1 MPVSTLPVIN
11 PFNWGFNGTVKH
23 VVGKNGTVQL
33 YLKDEKERTDL
44 EHFVSQNIPELKDG
58 AQFRLNPLL
67 FTGILQ
73 TVYLGVAD
81 FSQKFRVFYGR
92 EIVKYS
98 DGGVSTA
105 DWVMNSW
112 KNQYHFDEKTGRFDR
127 EKFDKDEEETHFD
140 NWPRLH
146 PRTRYMRQ
154 AEIEQVHSDD
164 RPLIVVLHGLAG
176 GSHEPVIR
184 SLTDNLS
191 RMGNGRFQV
200 VVLNAR
206 GCARSKI
213 TTRSLFTA
221 LNTGDIEEFLNAN
234 KKRHPNRKIYAVGFS
249 FGACMLAN
257 YLGRLGENTP
267 LSAAVTL
274 CNPWDMVL
282 STYKMRD
289 DWWSRRLFTKSMV
302 HFLTRMI
309 KVNMGELEVPD
320 GSKPDHKPSVE
331 NPSYYTC
338 TRSNLEKAK
347 HFDSV
352 IEFDNLYTAPCLGFA
367 SALDYYK
374 EASPVNRLP
383 NIKIPT
389 LIINSSDDP
398 VVGSEAISHEQVS
411 ANPNVLLCET
421 DLGGH
426 LAYLDCENEP
436 WVTKQIAAFFYKFDE
451 LVR

>member
-1 MPVSTLPVIN
+1 MSASTLPLVK

-23 VVGKNGTVQL
+23 IVGENGTTQL
-33 YLKDEKERTDL
+33 YLKDSKDKTNF
-44 EHFVSQNIPELKDG
+44 EHFVSQNVPGLKDG
-58 AQFRLNPLL
+58 AQFKLNPLL

-73 TVYLGVAD
+73 TLYLGAAD
-81 FSQKFRVFYGR
+81 LSQKFKVFYGR
-92 EIVKYS
+92 ELVTYTDS
-98 DGGVSTA
+98 GVSTA

-127 EKFDKDEEETHFD
+127 NKFDEDEEATHPD

-146 PRTRYMRQ
+146 PRTRYMTQ
-154 AEIEQVHSDD
+154 EEIEEVHGDD

-184 SLTDNLS
+184 SLTQNLS
-191 RMGNGRFQV
+191 HIGNGRFQV
-200 VVLNAR
+200 VVLNTR

-213 TTRSLFTA
+213 ATRSLFTA
-221 LNTGDIEEFLNAN
+221 LHTSDIEEFINAN

-249 FGACMLAN
+249 FGGCMLAN
-257 YLGRLGENTP
+257 YLGRVGEDTP
-267 LSAAVTL
+267 LTAAVTL

-282 STYKMRD
+282 STHKMTG
-289 DWWSRRLFTKSMV
+289 DWWSKRLFSKSIT
-302 HFLTRMI
+302 HFLTRMV

-320 GSKPDHKPSVE
+320 GTKPDHKPTVDD
-331 NPSYYTC
+331 PCYYTF

-347 HFDSV
+347 HFNSTV
-352 IEFDNLYTAPCLGFA
+352 EFDSIYTAPSLGF
-367 SALDYYK
+367 SNALDYYK

-389 LIINSSDDP
+389 LIINSTDDP
-398 VVGSEAISHEQVS
+398 VVGPEAIPRKQ
-411 ANPNVLLCET
+411 APLNPNVLLCET

-426 LAYLDCENEP
+426 LAYLDSQNEP
-436 WVTKQIAAFFYKFDE
+436 WITKQIAAFFFKFDE
-451 LVR
+451 LVQ